1 MPTSLATAAC
11 LQAPD
16 FPPGS
21 VWLAGAGPGD
31 PGLLTLHALHALNT
45 ADVVLHDALVPPEI
59 IALAATPH
67 LVNVGKRAGG
77 ARTHQLR
84 INQKLIALARDGQR
98 VLRLKGGDPLI
109 FGRGGEEAL
118 ALAAA
123 GIPFR
128 IVPGISAGIGGT
140 AAAGIPLTHRT
151 LARSVVFATGHAA
164 PGDVPDD
171 LDFAALA
178 ATAVVVFYMALR
190 HAGTIA
196 ARLIA
201 AGRAPD
207 DALAF
212 ISDATMPRQQVTQAT
227 LATAGAVAAGLNQHA
242 PTLIVIG
249 PVLALR
255 DMLSPLQQVAPM
267 TLAPAPRAATGDVR

>member
-1 MPTSLATAAC
+1 MPINLASTAR

-16 FPPGS
+16 FAPGS

-31 PGLLTLHALHALNT
+31 PGLLTLHALHALNS
-45 ADVVLHDALVPPEI
+45 ADIVLHDALVPAEI
-59 IALAATPH
+59 LALAATPR
-67 LVNVGKRAGG
+67 LVDVGKRAGG
-77 ARTHQLR
+77 MRTHQLR
-84 INQKLIALARDGQR
+84 INQKLIALAREGRR

-140 AAAGIPLTHRT
+140 AGAGIPLTHRT
-151 LARSVVFATGHAA
+151 LARSVMFLTGHAA
-164 PGDVPDD
+164 PGELPRD
-171 LDFAALA
+171 LDFPALA
-178 ATAVVVFYMALR
+178 RTDVVVFYMALR

-196 ARLIA
+196 QALIA

-212 ISDATMPRQQVTQAT
+212 ISDATTPQQRVTPAT
-227 LATAGAVAAGLNQHA
+227 LATASAVASTLDPHA

-255 DMLSPLQQVAPM
+255 DMIAPLQQAAPM
-267 TLAPAPRAATGDVR
+267 TLAPMPRVAAGDVR

>member
-1 MPTSLATAAC
+1 VPINLASTAR

-16 FPPGS
+16 FAPGS

-31 PGLLTLHALHALNT
+31 PGLLTLHALHALNS
-45 ADVVLHDALVPPEI
+45 ADIVLHDALVPAEI
-59 IALAATPH
+59 LALAATPR
-67 LVNVGKRAGG
+67 LVDVGKRAGG
-77 ARTHQLR
+77 MRTHQLR
-84 INQKLIALARDGQR
+84 INQKLIALAREGRR

-140 AAAGIPLTHRT
+140 AGAGIPLTHRT
-151 LARSVVFATGHAA
+151 LARSVMFLTGHAA
-164 PGDVPDD
+164 PGELPRD
-171 LDFAALA
+171 LDFPALA
-178 ATAVVVFYMALR
+178 RTDVVVFYMALR

-196 ARLIA
+196 QALIA

-212 ISDATMPRQQVTQAT
+212 ISDATTPQQRVTPAT
-227 LATAGAVAAGLNQHA
+227 LATASAVASTLDPHA

-255 DMLSPLQQVAPM
+255 DMIAPLQQAAPM
-267 TLAPAPRAATGDVR
+267 TLAPMPRVAAGDVR